1 MSFLADHTQ
10 SAVVRTKIV
19 TGLCWKR
26 SCGKWIEGS
35 VLLQYTTEDEYAH
48 LDIGYMFTP
57 LTLRQTLCGEII
69 KGVKV
74 KKIDSKN
81 VKYEHNDDFES
92 MMRENV
98 GNLWEM
104 TDEFVVIKVDRRQ
117 SMQRLHDTHSTVTNP
132 ENPWKEVA
140 ALQLLGNTHPNVIN
154 LLGAFIDDRC
164 LYEVMPYCS
173 GDSLSTFIRSH
184 PNGISVTQARHIF
197 VQLLLGLHHIHSHGV
212 CHHDI
217 SLSNIMFDED
227 GSNCIIIDFGMS
239 LRVPHSYMDDPSG
252 ATDDV
257 TDESMGTTR
266 RLIHSNNHCGK
277 LRFMAP
283 EIYQREYAFDG
294 LAVDIWSAG
303 VVLFALITGKQPY
316 ERPDANK
323 DSGYYD
329 LIDDGFYWDTHK
341 VDPLLSWG
349 HEVSFELVDLLK
361 KMLNPNPRERAT
373 LSQILNHRW
382 LYASDRDCYERK

>member
-1 MSFLADHTQ
+1 M
-10 SAVVRTKIV
+10 VRTKIV

-26 SCGKWIEGS
+26 SCGKWRKAS
-35 VLLQYTTEDEYAH
+35 VLLHCTSEDANAH
-48 LDIGYMFTP
+48 LDIAYMFTP
-57 LTLRQTLCGEII
+57 LTLKQTLCGEII

-74 KKIDSKN
+74 KKIDSEN
-81 VKYEHNDDFES
+81 MKYEHNDDLES

-98 GNLWEM
+98 ANLWEM
-104 TDEFVVIKVDRRQ
+104 TNEFVIIKVDRRQ
-117 SMQRLHDTHSTVTNP
+117 SMQRLHDAHSTVTNP

-140 ALQLLGNTHPNVIN
+140 ALQLLGNAHPNVIN
-154 LLGAFIDDRC
+154 LLGAFIDNRC

-184 PNGISVTQARHIF
+184 PNGISEIYARHIF

-217 SLSNIMFDED
+217 SLSNIMFD

-239 LRVPHSYMDDPSG
+239 LRVPHSYPDDPSG

-283 EIYQREYAFDG
+283 EIYQKKYAFDG

-329 LIDDGFYWDTHK
+329 LVNDQFYWDTSK

-349 HEVSFELVDLLK
+349 HEISIDLVDLLK
-361 KMLNPNPRERAT
+361 NMLNPNPRERVT
-373 LSQILNHRW
+373 LSQILSHRW
-382 LYASDRDCYERK
+382 FNASDGDCYERNNKN